1 MQVKCQQSVQHENR
15 IWCLRSLIL
24 SWHCLHCWWLCF
36 LRNYKYTEVS
46 LLTAS
51 LPFDGLRNLSILKCG
66 SRKVGKVRVFMDC
79 KSWIFS
85 LSCRIIISASC
96 WAILSDNEWSTV
108 FSSGIILDAE
118 ACFSTDATASTQL
131 HSCLI
136 ERRQNTKTLP
146 IVKILRCEWRSI
158 SLKWCH
164 SCTHQL
170 SKLIKSL
177 KHLKGAVPM
186 GFHFLTQF

>member
-1 MQVKCQQSVQHENR
+1 MQVKCQQSVQLKNR
-15 IWCLRSLIL
+15 IWCLRSPIL

-36 LRNYKYTEVS
+36 LRNYEYTEVS

-118 ACFSTDATASTQL
+118 ACFYTAPQLSHRKETEHQDTPQCKNTQVWVEKYQFEVMPQL
-131 HSCLI
+131 HPPT
-136 ERRQNTKTLP
+136 R
-146 IVKILRCEWRSI
+146 
-158 SLKWCH
+158 
-164 SCTHQL
+164 
-170 SKLIKSL
+170 
-177 KHLKGAVPM
+177 
-186 GFHFLTQF
+186 